1 MIRIMDKIWIQN
13 GLDLRLKPYQV
24 LATGDDMGMVEV
36 VLESETT
43 ATINREAGGVTKV
56 LSDDVLT
63 KWLKKSNSTDE
74 KMQTAIDVSFD

>member
-1 MIRIMDKIWIQN
+1 MRK
-13 GLDLRLKPYQV
+13 KHKHKQV

-63 KWLKKSNSTDE
+63 KWLKKNNSTDE
-74 KMQTAIDVSFD
+74 KMQTAIDVKSFSFFIF